1 MAAQNAR
8 EKAFFDRKDFQVS
21 RLGAEV
27 SSANFAAVA
36 DVRTNPFH
44 FRKLGVAVIRTRFN
58 RMVSDKVALFGNE
71 LAPVVVHM
79 EDVDRFTKAGEEVM
93 LAFKVIERGEVE
105 RSYGSL
111 PDIVLSALKEEPIF
125 GDYVGAYTCP
135 KGDCERLFDAPPPT

>member
-1 MAAQNAR
+1 
-8 EKAFFDRKDFQVS
+8 
-21 RLGAEV
+21 
-27 SSANFAAVA
+27 
-36 DVRTNPFH
+36 
-44 FRKLGVAVIRTRFN
+44 
-58 RMVSDKVALFGNE
+58 MVSDKVALFGNE